1 MSLDRVKELL
11 PHRDDMLLID
21 EIVELEG
28 DHIICRK
35 TFRAE
40 EYFYRGHYPDQPITP
55 GVILCEAAVQ
65 AGAILAASKLT
76 QHEPGTPVLARI
88 KECRFKQPVYPGDT
102 VELHATLDEVASGFR
117 FFRGKVMVDG
127 KLAVRLEYVS
137 GMVDADLQS
146 AQ

>member
-1 MSLDRVKELL
+1 MSPDRIKQLL

-28 DHIICRK
+28 DSIICRK
-35 TFRAE
+35 TFRADE
-40 EYFYRGHYPDQPITP
+40 FFYRGHYPDKPITP

-76 QHEPGTPVLARI
+76 KHEPGTPVLARLT
-88 KECRFKQPVYPGDT
+88 ECRFKHPVFPGDT
-102 VELHATLDEVASGFR
+102 VDLHATLNEVASGFR
-117 FFRGKVMVDG
+117 FFSGKVKVDG

-137 GMVDADLQS
+137 GMADADEF
-146 AQ
+146 